1 MPLPRIAIVG
11 RPNVGKSSLM
21 NMLAHRRVS
30 ITDNTPGTT
39 RDRVMAIIDL
49 EGESPDQPII
59 KAELIDTG
67 GFGVYTVEG
76 RQIDNGGFDLANL
89 TDDIEEQIA
98 RAIRTADIILFV
110 VDAQAGITAQDRQ
123 MAQLLREGGIA
134 RKRKGGAP
142 SKAAPGKKT
151 APEDD
156 APSTPVGDRV
166 FVLANKVD
174 GPKWEPHAMEAAG
187 LGFGEPVPVS
197 AMNNYNRR
205 HLIEFLH
212 EKARPVKAALDR
224 RGREMDRPADLMLA
238 IVGKRNAGKSTLVN
252 TLAGEKRVI
261 VSEIP
266 GTTRDAV
273 DVRFEM
279 DGRSFV
285 AIDTAGLRK
294 KKSFSDRI
302 EWFALERMAEAIRR
316 CDVAIM
322 MIDATEP
329 VSQVDEHVAQM
340 LAKSFKPCVIVVNK
354 WDLVQG
360 KAVRLG
366 EGRKGKQGQKV
377 TPEMYE
383 EYLRKELKGLW
394 YAPISFI
401 SADRGT
407 NVRPTIDLAFELLD
421 QARSRM
427 TTGKLNRMLRTIIDK
442 QGPASGTGQFA
453 KILYTAQVAANP
465 PTIVL
470 VVNTPDLFTA
480 NYLRFL
486 LNRLREECPFPEV
499 PIRLIVRGR
508 HREELLTRPR
518 NAWPARSLSSRAK
531 TCSPRPSAARP
542 SRSRIAP
549 AASAW
554 SNCANSPTI
563 RPNSSSVPPRP
574 TTLATSMT
582 PATSM
587 TTPTTPIPSRTTR
600 TPPTASPRHAP
611 GARATHACPTAR
623 SSSSPRAPR
632 TSRPNP
638 LSHPRPR
645 SPPRAAGPSSRGTQ
659 SPPSPPVPQRAAP
672 RPSLLPRASP
682 RRPTRPRRSPRVRN
696 RSASSRTSRGRS
708 VRSAAR
714 GTWAPSPAHARHAI
728 NVASRELPGEPR
740 RARSAY
746 RSSSLSTRDHSSRGA
761 SL

>member
-98 RAIRTADIILFV
+98 RAIRNADIILFV

-142 SKAAPGKKT
+142 SKAAPGKK
-151 APEDD
+151 AAMEDD

-453 KILYTAQVAANP
+453 KVLYTAQVAANP

-508 HREELLTRPR
+508 HREELFDDQTEERMAREVAQQQGEDLLAEALGGAAVTQQDRPGGKRMVELRELSDDQAEQLFGAAAANDSGNIDDTGDFDDDTDADTEQDDADTADSLAAARAGRAGYSRMPDGSIVFEPSRAANKPAKPAKPSAPAKPAKSGRPVVARHAKSAKPSNSAKSGASPKPSASGKSSPPDKAAKIAARQEQERFKSNIPGSERPQRRPR
-518 NAWPARSLSSRAK
+518 NMG
-531 TCSPRPSAARP
+531 
-542 SRSRIAP
+542 
-549 AASAW
+549 
-554 SNCANSPTI
+554 TI
-563 RPNSSSVPPRP
+563 P
-574 TTLATSMT
+574 
-582 PATSM
+582 
-587 TTPTTPIPSRTTR
+587 
-600 TPPTASPRHAP
+600 
-611 GARATHACPTAR
+611 
-623 SSSSPRAPR
+623 
-632 TSRPNP
+632 
-638 LSHPRPR
+638 
-645 SPPRAAGPSSRGTQ
+645 
-659 SPPSPPVPQRAAP
+659 
-672 RPSLLPRASP
+672 
-682 RRPTRPRRSPRVRN
+682 
-696 RSASSRTSRGRS
+696 
-708 VRSAAR
+708 
-714 GTWAPSPAHARHAI
+714 
-728 NVASRELPGEPR
+728 
-740 RARSAY
+740 RARSA
-746 RSSSLSTRDHSSRGA
+746 RNQRRKP
-761 SL
+761 

>member
-49 EGESPDQPII
+49 EGESADQPII

-110 VDAQAGITAQDRQ
+110 VDAQDGITAQDRQ

-134 RKRKGGAP
+134 RRRKGGSP
-142 SKAAPGKKT
+142 SKGAPVKPGSKDALT
-151 APEDD
+151 DDD
-156 APSTPVGDRV
+156 APSSPVGDRV
-166 FVLANKVD
+166 IVLANKVD

-224 RGREMDRPADLMLA
+224 RGREVDRPADLMLA

-252 TLAGEKRVI
+252 KLAGEKRVI

-383 EYLRKELKGLW
+383 DYLRKELKGLW
-394 YAPISFI
+394 YAPISFV

-407 NVRPTIDLAFELLD
+407 NVRPTIDLSFELLD

-427 TTGKLNRMLRTIIDK
+427 TTGKLNRMLRSIIDK

-453 KILYTAQVAANP
+453 KVLYTAQVAANP

-499 PIRLIVRGR
+499 PIRLVVRGR
-508 HREELLTRPR
+508 HREELFDDQTEERMAREVAQQQGEDLLAEALGGAAVTHQDRPGGKR
-518 NAWPARSLSSRAK
+518 MVELRELSEDQAQQLFGSSGADDFDDDTGDADDTDDVDDGDSEQDDADTADSLAAARAGRAGYSRMPDGSIVFEPSRQKA
-531 TCSPRPSAARP
+531 PSAKPAKAGKPAKPIRSSKPSPSARP
-542 SRSRIAP
+542 VVARHSKSAKPAKPGKPAKPSTTGTPASGKASKPDKAAKIAARQEQERFKSNIPGSDRPQRRSR
-549 AASAW
+549 
-554 SNCANSPTI
+554 NLGTI
-563 RPNSSSVPPRP
+563 P
-574 TTLATSMT
+574 
-582 PATSM
+582 
-587 TTPTTPIPSRTTR
+587 
-600 TPPTASPRHAP
+600 
-611 GARATHACPTAR
+611 
-623 SSSSPRAPR
+623 
-632 TSRPNP
+632 
-638 LSHPRPR
+638 
-645 SPPRAAGPSSRGTQ
+645 
-659 SPPSPPVPQRAAP
+659 
-672 RPSLLPRASP
+672 
-682 RRPTRPRRSPRVRN
+682 
-696 RSASSRTSRGRS
+696 
-708 VRSAAR
+708 
-714 GTWAPSPAHARHAI
+714 
-728 NVASRELPGEPR
+728 
-740 RARSAY
+740 RARSA
-746 RSSSLSTRDHSSRGA
+746 RNQRRKP
-761 SL
+761 

>member
-453 KILYTAQVAANP
+453 KVLYTAQVAANP

-508 HREELLTRPR
+508 HREELFDDQTEERMAREVAQQQGEDLLAEALGGAAVTQQDRPGGKRMVELRELSDDQAEQLFGAAATNDSGDIDDTGDFDDDTDDADTEQDDADTADSLAAARAGRAGYSRMPDGSIVFEPSRAASKPAKPAKPSAPAKPAKGGRPVARHAKSAKPANSAKSGASPKPSASGKSSPPDKAAKIAARQEQERFKSNIPGSERPQRRPR
-518 NAWPARSLSSRAK
+518 NMG
-531 TCSPRPSAARP
+531 
-542 SRSRIAP
+542 
-549 AASAW
+549 
-554 SNCANSPTI
+554 TI
-563 RPNSSSVPPRP
+563 P
-574 TTLATSMT
+574 
-582 PATSM
+582 
-587 TTPTTPIPSRTTR
+587 
-600 TPPTASPRHAP
+600 
-611 GARATHACPTAR
+611 
-623 SSSSPRAPR
+623 
-632 TSRPNP
+632 
-638 LSHPRPR
+638 
-645 SPPRAAGPSSRGTQ
+645 
-659 SPPSPPVPQRAAP
+659 
-672 RPSLLPRASP
+672 
-682 RRPTRPRRSPRVRN
+682 
-696 RSASSRTSRGRS
+696 
-708 VRSAAR
+708 
-714 GTWAPSPAHARHAI
+714 
-728 NVASRELPGEPR
+728 
-740 RARSAY
+740 RARSA
-746 RSSSLSTRDHSSRGA
+746 RNQRRKP
-761 SL
+761 

>member
-76 RQIDNGGFDLANL
+76 RQIDSGGFDLANL

-151 APEDD
+151 AMEDD

-453 KILYTAQVAANP
+453 KVLYTAQVAANP

-508 HREELLTRPR
+508 HREELFDDQTEERMAREVAQQQGEDLLAEALGGAAVTQQDRPGGKRMVELRELSDDQAEQLFGAAAANDSGDIDDTGDFDDDTDDTDDADTEQDDADTADSLAAARAGRAGYSRMPDGSIVFEPSRAANKPAKPAKPSAPAKPAKSGRPVVARHAKSAKPSNSAKSGASPKPSASGKSAPPDKAAKIAARQEQERFKSNIPGSERPQRRPR
-518 NAWPARSLSSRAK
+518 NMG
-531 TCSPRPSAARP
+531 
-542 SRSRIAP
+542 
-549 AASAW
+549 
-554 SNCANSPTI
+554 TI
-563 RPNSSSVPPRP
+563 P
-574 TTLATSMT
+574 
-582 PATSM
+582 
-587 TTPTTPIPSRTTR
+587 
-600 TPPTASPRHAP
+600 
-611 GARATHACPTAR
+611 
-623 SSSSPRAPR
+623 
-632 TSRPNP
+632 
-638 LSHPRPR
+638 
-645 SPPRAAGPSSRGTQ
+645 
-659 SPPSPPVPQRAAP
+659 
-672 RPSLLPRASP
+672 
-682 RRPTRPRRSPRVRN
+682 
-696 RSASSRTSRGRS
+696 
-708 VRSAAR
+708 
-714 GTWAPSPAHARHAI
+714 
-728 NVASRELPGEPR
+728 
-740 RARSAY
+740 RARSA
-746 RSSSLSTRDHSSRGA
+746 RNQRRKP
-761 SL
+761 

>member
-142 SKAAPGKKT
+142 SKAAQGKKT

-508 HREELLTRPR
+508 HREELFDDQTEERMAREVAQQQGEDLLAEALGGAAVTQQDRPGGKRMVELRELSDDQAEQLFGAAATNDSGDIDDTGDFDDDTDDADTEQDDADTADSLAAARAGRAGYSRMPDGSIVFEPSRAANKPAKPAKPSAPAKPAKGGRPVVARHAKSAKPSSSAKSGASPKPSASGKSSPPDKAAKIAARQEQERFKSNIPGSERPQRRPR
-518 NAWPARSLSSRAK
+518 NMG
-531 TCSPRPSAARP
+531 
-542 SRSRIAP
+542 
-549 AASAW
+549 
-554 SNCANSPTI
+554 TI
-563 RPNSSSVPPRP
+563 P
-574 TTLATSMT
+574 
-582 PATSM
+582 
-587 TTPTTPIPSRTTR
+587 
-600 TPPTASPRHAP
+600 
-611 GARATHACPTAR
+611 
-623 SSSSPRAPR
+623 
-632 TSRPNP
+632 
-638 LSHPRPR
+638 
-645 SPPRAAGPSSRGTQ
+645 
-659 SPPSPPVPQRAAP
+659 
-672 RPSLLPRASP
+672 
-682 RRPTRPRRSPRVRN
+682 
-696 RSASSRTSRGRS
+696 
-708 VRSAAR
+708 
-714 GTWAPSPAHARHAI
+714 
-728 NVASRELPGEPR
+728 
-740 RARSAY
+740 RARSA
-746 RSSSLSTRDHSSRGA
+746 RNQRRKP
-761 SL
+761 

>member
-508 HREELLTRPR
+508 HREELFDDQTEERMAREVAQQQGEDLLAEALGGAAVTQQDRPGGKRMVELRELSDDQAEQLFGAAATNDSGDIDDTGDFDDDTDDADTEQDDADTADSLAAARAGRAGYSRMPDGSIVFEPSRAASKPAKPAKPSAPAKPAKGGRPVARHAKSAKPANSAKSGASPKPSASGKSSPPDKAAKIAARQEQERFKSNIPGSERPQRRPR
-518 NAWPARSLSSRAK
+518 NMG
-531 TCSPRPSAARP
+531 
-542 SRSRIAP
+542 
-549 AASAW
+549 
-554 SNCANSPTI
+554 TI
-563 RPNSSSVPPRP
+563 P
-574 TTLATSMT
+574 
-582 PATSM
+582 
-587 TTPTTPIPSRTTR
+587 
-600 TPPTASPRHAP
+600 
-611 GARATHACPTAR
+611 
-623 SSSSPRAPR
+623 
-632 TSRPNP
+632 
-638 LSHPRPR
+638 
-645 SPPRAAGPSSRGTQ
+645 
-659 SPPSPPVPQRAAP
+659 
-672 RPSLLPRASP
+672 
-682 RRPTRPRRSPRVRN
+682 
-696 RSASSRTSRGRS
+696 
-708 VRSAAR
+708 
-714 GTWAPSPAHARHAI
+714 
-728 NVASRELPGEPR
+728 
-740 RARSAY
+740 RARSA
-746 RSSSLSTRDHSSRGA
+746 RNQRRKP
-761 SL
+761 

>member
-508 HREELLTRPR
+508 HREELFDDQTEERMAREVAQQQGEDLLAEALGGAAVTQQDRPGGKRMVELRELSDDQAEQLFGAAATNDSGDIDDTGDFDDDTDDADTEQDDADTADSLAAARAGRAGYSRMPDGSIVFEPSRAANKPAKPAKPSAPAKPAKGGRPVVARHAKSAKPSSSAKSGASPKPSASGKSSPPDKAAKIAARQEQERFKSNIPGSERPQRRPR
-518 NAWPARSLSSRAK
+518 NMG
-531 TCSPRPSAARP
+531 
-542 SRSRIAP
+542 
-549 AASAW
+549 
-554 SNCANSPTI
+554 TI
-563 RPNSSSVPPRP
+563 P
-574 TTLATSMT
+574 
-582 PATSM
+582 
-587 TTPTTPIPSRTTR
+587 
-600 TPPTASPRHAP
+600 
-611 GARATHACPTAR
+611 
-623 SSSSPRAPR
+623 
-632 TSRPNP
+632 
-638 LSHPRPR
+638 
-645 SPPRAAGPSSRGTQ
+645 
-659 SPPSPPVPQRAAP
+659 
-672 RPSLLPRASP
+672 
-682 RRPTRPRRSPRVRN
+682 
-696 RSASSRTSRGRS
+696 
-708 VRSAAR
+708 
-714 GTWAPSPAHARHAI
+714 
-728 NVASRELPGEPR
+728 
-740 RARSAY
+740 RARSA
-746 RSSSLSTRDHSSRGA
+746 RNQRRKP
-761 SL
+761 